1 MKRAIITGIL
11 GQDGSYLAEYLLDQG
26 YEVYGVY
33 RRISTGENMENI
45 LNILESDRNNFHLL
59 ASDICDHVS
68 MTNMIKDLQPHEFY
82 NLAAMSH
89 VGHSFEIPV
98 ETFRV
103 DAESVI
109 AQLHAISRFSPDTK
123 FYQASTSELFGGLGC
138 PDTGFDESSTI
149 NPRSPYAVA
158 KAASFYAVR
167 NYRDRKGSIYA
178 VNGILFNHSSPRRGH
193 DFATRK
199 ITRGIARI
207 KLGKQET
214 LKMGNL
220 AACRDEGH
228 AKDYVRAMH
237 MMLQQDKPDDF
248 CVATG
253 VTTSIED
260 MFRYV
265 AQLAGLTLEDCYEK
279 DERFMRP
286 SDVPILVGNPTKI
299 TTKLGWK
306 PEYTWQSL
314 LEEMYFNDLELES

>member
-1 MKRAIITGIL
+1 MKRVVITGVL
-11 GQDGSYLAEYLLDQG
+11 GQDGSYLAEYLLEQG
-26 YEVYGVY
+26 YKVFGIY
-33 RRISTGENMENI
+33 RRVSTGESLENVREI
-45 LNILESDRNNFHLL
+45 LQNNNFELL
-59 ASDICDHVS
+59 AGDICDH
-68 MTNMIKDLQPHEFY
+68 MFMAKLIRELQPDEFY

-89 VGHSFEIPV
+89 VGHSFDIPV

-103 DAESVI
+103 DAEAVI
-109 AQLHAISRFSPDTK
+109 GQLHAIKQFSPRTHY
-123 FYQASTSELFGGLGC
+123 YQASTSELFGGLNC
-138 PDTGFDESSTI
+138 PEEGFNEDSPL

-158 KAASFYAVR
+158 KAAAYYAVR
-167 NYRDRKGSIYA
+167 NYRERNEGIFA

-199 ITRGIARI
+199 ITRGLARI

-214 LKMGNL
+214 IKMGNL

-228 AKDYVRAMH
+228 ARDYVRAMH
-237 MMLQQDKPDDF
+237 MMVTADKPADY

-265 AQLAGLTLEDCYEK
+265 AGLAGLSFEDCYEK

-286 SDVPILVGNPTKI
+286 SDVPVLVGNPTKI
-299 TTKLGWK
+299 TEELGWK
-306 PEYTWQSL
+306 PSYTWQSL
-314 LEEMYFNDLELES
+314 LAEMYNNDLEMES